1 MGAGAQALGVLQPTS
16 RGVPPPTFGVCCW
29 RAPGAPGPGSGQL
42 PFGSEAANEEGA
54 AGRGAGRAD
63 PPGSH
68 TQLCWG
74 VNRVLLWTCL
84 HGALGLQGVVSTP
97 GASNSRDS
105 RHTRLPHGWL
115 SARSVPAK
123 SSHLS
128 RPRSPASPLSK
139 PQVQQVSPDAPRLRL
154 CPQRP
159 QTLPH
164 PLTPRGPGP
173 PHLLLPGFQGPLGS
187 APVPAPPPPGSSPSL
202 RTCCSLNTC
211 VPRPSSPPSRKHHLL
226 PQCRHGQALN
236 RDLTREASDDSGY
249 LRALT
254 MRRAGF

>member
-54 AGRGAGRAD
+54 AGRGAGQAD

-164 PLTPRGPGP
+164 PLTPRGLGP

-187 APVPAPPPPGSSPSL
+187 APVPTPPTTRFLPQPP
-202 RTCCSLNTC
+202 
-211 VPRPSSPPSRKHHLL
+211 HMLL
-226 PQCRHGQALN
+226 PQHVRAPPLQSTKPETPPSPSMSPQPSFKQG
-236 RDLTREASDDSGY
+236 SDPGG
-249 LRALT
+249 LR
-254 MRRAGF
+254 